1 MIQFAGF
8 LKDFLWLQ
16 VLFWRDVLGVK
27 WTVITHVSVLD
38 ALELLVAVLRIFL
51 IKFVKETLFNRY
63 FVFLLLRGIYS
74 FSADIKIDL

>member
-1 MIQFAGF
+1 M
-8 LKDFLWLQ
+8 Q
-16 VLFWRDVLGVK
+16 VLFWRDVLRVK
-27 WTVITHVSVLD
+27 WTVITYVSVLD

-63 FVFLLLRGIYS
+63 FVFLLLRGIYG